1 MYRVKPD
8 GSIECDKPDEA
19 VRLSRMLSRDGAKPE
34 PKSGLRGGKSP
45 GNGEYKG
52 KGLAFLKCIKDPGNG
67 ARGDAVAKTIH
78 LSNPRGIG
86 PVLGY
91 LKRTLKKKDID
102 IKDVVERRRLGN
114 DRLWYPGRRI
124 SEAIEVLE

>member
-8 GSIECDKPDEA
+8 GSIECDRPEEA
-19 VRLSRMLSRDGAKPE
+19 VRLSRMLARNGAKAEPE
-34 PKSGLRGGKSP
+34 SGHRGKRTS

-52 KGLAFLKCIKDPGNG
+52 KGLAFLKCIKEPGNG
-67 ARGDAVAKTIH
+67 TRGDAVAKAIH

-86 PVLGY
+86 PILGY
-91 LKRTLKKKDID
+91 LKRTLKGNEID
-102 IKDVVERRRLGN
+102 IKDVVERRRQGN

-124 SEAIEVLE
+124 SEAIELLE